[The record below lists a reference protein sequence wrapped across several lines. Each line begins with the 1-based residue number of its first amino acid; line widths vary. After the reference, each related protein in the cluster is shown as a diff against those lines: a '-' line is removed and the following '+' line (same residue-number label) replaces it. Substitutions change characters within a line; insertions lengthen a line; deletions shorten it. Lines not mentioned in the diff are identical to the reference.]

1 MVKTDRIDL
10 KTKGNNDIVDIT
22 PEVNRALSDSQ
33 LKNGIL
39 TAFMPGSTASITT
52 IEYEPGLVNEDLPKA
67 LETMAPSG
75 VRYAHDSAWGEGNG
89 HAHVRA
95 SIVGPGL
102 TVPFSEGRLMLG
114 TWQQIVLVD
123 YDNRARSREVIV
135 QIMGE

>member
-1 MVKTDRIDL
+1 MVKTDRINL
-10 KTKGNNDIVDIT
+10 KTRGNNDIVDIT
-22 PEVNRALSDSQ
+22 PEVSRALSDSQ

-52 IEYEPGLVNEDLPKA
+52 IEYEPGLVKEDLPKA
-67 LETMAPSG
+67 LEAMAPSG
-75 VRYAHDSAWGEGNG
+75 SRYAHDSAWGEGNG

-135 QIMGE
+135 QIVGE